1 MTRRGGSGLWNQAQ
15 HEPHL
20 AGFDEDVGIESEGC
34 YGSGTIKRLTD
45 EAGSAACSLCEA
57 CPVDMARGIDQ
68 VRTCGAQNGFRILE
82 QHGLIL
88 GYKVLKF
95 PAFVRGETS
104 LIVLVEEPVKPC
116 LALDVE
122 SLQLDRYGGFSDGAG
137 HKYLLSFSNR
147 LPGLYRGR
155 ASLSNAECR
164 CKLPHTPDFPD
175 LRMFCYARTR
185 IEYI

>member
-1 MTRRGGSGLWNQAQ
+1 MTRRGEFGLWNQAQ

-34 YGSGTIKRLTD
+34 YGSGTIRLTD
-45 EAGSAACSLCEA
+45 EAGSTACSLCEA
-57 CPVDMARGIDQ
+57 CPVDMAGGVDQ

-116 LALDVE
+116 LALNVE
-122 SLQLDRYGGFSDGAG
+122 SLQLDQYRGFSDGAG
-137 HKYLLSFSNR
+137 HTFYPFILF
-147 LPGLYRGR
+147 
-155 ASLSNAECR
+155 EQV
-164 CKLPHTPDFPD
+164 
-175 LRMFCYARTR
+175 ARTISR
-185 IEYI
+185 AGQFVKRGVSMQAAAHA